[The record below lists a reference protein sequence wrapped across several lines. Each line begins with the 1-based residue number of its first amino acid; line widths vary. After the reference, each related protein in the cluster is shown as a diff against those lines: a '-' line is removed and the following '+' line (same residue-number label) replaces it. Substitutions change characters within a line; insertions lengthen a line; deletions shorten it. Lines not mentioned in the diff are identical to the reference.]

1 MNPHATLIET
11 QSIFLVILGL
21 NGVLMYLLPRLTRP
35 DLYFAITVPADFR
48 DSVEGADI
56 LRRYRLEVLIHS
68 LIALALVL
76 LSLGVRFTEVL
87 SVAGLFWQVIGC
99 FVAYLRA
106 RPRVKPHAVA
116 PATLRE
122 ADLEPRPARLPGGWA
137 LQVGPF
143 AILAAVAVWLQL
155 HWAQIPDRF
164 PVHWGLDG
172 KPNGWATRSIAGVY
186 NPLLVGAAVCAGVG
200 LLAYGI
206 TSWARRIQVRGGP
219 GRSEKRFRR
228 TMLSLLVATQYLM
241 ALLFAWV
248 GFLALRTQEQM
259 PSPVAVIV
267 PVLVFTVLMVVVLI
281 RTGQGGSRLPEYAS
295 GSPVP
300 PAAPAGDRTPDRYWI
315 AGIFYVNRNDPAII
329 VEKRFGIGYTLNFGQ
344 PVSWIVI
351 GLLVLVP
358 LAIALIARSHH

>member
-1 MNPHATLIET
+1 MNPHGMLIAT
-11 QSIFLVILGL
+11 QSIFFVILAL

-35 DLYFAITVPADFR
+35 DLYFAITVPPDFR
-48 DSVEGADI
+48 DSVEGARI
-56 LRRYRLEVLIHS
+56 LRRYRREVWIHS

-76 LSLGVRFTEVL
+76 LSLGVKPSEVL

-106 RPRVKPHAVA
+106 RSRVMPHAVA

-122 ADLEPRPARLPGGWA
+122 ADLEPRLARLPGGWA
-137 LQVGPF
+137 VQVGPF

-155 HWAQIPDRF
+155 HWAQIPERF
-164 PVHWGLDG
+164 PVHWGTDG
-172 KPNGWATRSIAGVY
+172 KPNGWSTRSIAGVY

-206 TSWARRIQVRGGP
+206 TSWTRRIQVRGGP
-219 GRSEKRFRR
+219 GRSEKRFQR
-228 TMLSLLVATQYLM
+228 TMLSLLVATQYLV

-248 GFLALRTQEQM
+248 GFLALRSQEQM

-267 PVLVFTVLMVVVLI
+267 PALVFTVLMVVVMV
-281 RTGQGGSRLPEYAS
+281 RVGQGGSRLPEYSGVSPAS
-295 GSPVP
+295 

-315 AGIFYVNRNDPAII
+315 AGIFYVNRNDPAIV

-358 LAIALIARSHH
+358 LALVLLLRPH